1 MGEGNSRDNYVTWIL
16 YCGLWPLGLSTE
28 KLNVVCGKALYI
40 GGKTRNACRT
50 FCVCILWH

>member
-16 YCGLWPLGLSTE
+16 YCGLWLLGLSTE

-40 GGKTRNACRT
+40 GGKSRNACRT